1 MPSNL
6 LDIYYMATEEEKKEL
21 KKEMKLND
29 KTSFK
34 SLQKYS
40 LQEKKISNLAIV
52 KKYLLMFS
60 RTYKFPEI
68 VKLLDK
74 SENSIRK
81 LKQTSFKKL
90 KEQAKERKLH
100 FLIG

>member
-1 MPSNL
+1 
-6 LDIYYMATEEEKKEL
+6 MATEEEKKEL
-21 KKEMKLND
+21 KKEMKLGD
-29 KTSFK
+29 KNSLK

-52 KKYLLMFS
+52 KKYLLMLS
-60 RTYKFPEI
+60 QTHKLPEI

-81 LKQTSFKKL
+81 LRQVSFKKL
-90 KEQAKERKLH
+90 KEQAKERNLH